1 MIKRFYADDDLL
13 KVPHVA
19 LFLLGMSLI
28 IGGIFAGYNAP
39 LGLYSQPMGMDF
51 YCFWSAGRLAI
62 EGRVLDIFDPKVLAV
77 FQQTALGAPDGWS
90 LPWFYPPLLLLFISA
105 GFALLPYKLAYFAY
119 LLFSVA
125 TYYFLSRRF
134 FPTLKPLHILSFPA
148 FWFNLLSGQNGL
160 LTAVILIGGLLALT
174 RKPVIA
180 GLILAALSFKPQ
192 LCLAL
197 PVFLLVERR
206 WQTIFA
212 GTLAFLVLVLAAT
225 TAWGPAVWSAFANGL
240 QAAQDFNQLD
250 NKIRPESLAHL
261 YGTLKTIGFDHQ
273 PAFIANYMFA
283 ALAFAVGLRIFMRT
297 EDQVIKYSVIILAT
311 LLLPPHLMYYDFVV
325 TGAVIA
331 WLWPR
336 ENLRTALVILW
347 WAPIMWPVVA
357 KFGIPQLPL
366 ATALLFYHL
375 HQEAAATAATTL
387 KASSP
392 GAPLPAG

>member
-1 MIKRFYADDDLL
+1 MLKRFYADEDLL
-13 KVPHVA
+13 RVPHIA
-19 LFLLGMSLI
+19 LLLLGVSLI
-28 IGGIFAGYNAP
+28 IGGIYAGYNSP

-62 EGRVLDIFDPKVLAV
+62 EGHVLDIFDPKVLAT
-77 FQQTALGAPDGWS
+77 FQQSTLGAPEGWS

-119 LLFSVA
+119 LLISISA
-125 TYYFLSRRF
+125 YYVLTRRF

-160 LTAVILIGGLLALT
+160 LTAVILIGGLLSLSRQPMT
-174 RKPVIA
+174 A
-180 GLILAALSFKPQ
+180 GIILAALSFKPQ

-197 PVFLLVERR
+197 PVFLIAERR
-206 WQTIFA
+206 WTTIIA
-212 GTLAFLVLVLAAT
+212 GILTFLALTLAAT
-225 TAWGPAVWSAFANGL
+225 LAWGPTVWSAFIGGL
-240 QAAQDFNQLD
+240 QAAQDFNQLA

-261 YGTLKTIGFDHQ
+261 YGTLKTIGVAHQ
-273 PAFIANYMFA
+273 PAMIANYVFA
-283 ALAFAVGLRIFMRT
+283 AVAFAVGLRIFLRT
-297 EDQVIKYSVIILAT
+297 DDQAIKNSVVILAT

-347 WAPIMWPVVA
+347 WAPLMWPVVA
-357 KFGIPQLPL
+357 KWGIPQLPL
-366 ATALLFYHL
+366 ATALLFYQL
-375 HQEAAATAATTL
+375 HKETSAANPATSRPGVTLAA
-387 KASSP
+387 
-392 GAPLPAG
+392 G